1 MTQASGHQSH
11 NIGIYGSAIAAEGW
25 RRGAA
30 GRADLR
36 PITERMLALAA
47 IGPGHRVLDVAAG
60 NGEQTLMAA
69 RLVGPRGSVLA
80 TDIADRLLA
89 YLDEAAR
96 NEGLTNVRT
105 RLMDARRLE
114 LEPESFD
121 AAICR
126 LALMLIPEREKALAG
141 IHRALKPGTRFAAVV
156 LSTAEKLPHTSQSLA
171 IARHHAGLPPAPFED
186 PGLFALGDPA
196 VLRNVFEQAGFREV
210 AVETVPSLQLFPS
223 FAAAMEHR
231 RNSLP
236 EIRPLLEQMSDAKR
250 ETVWKEIETVIR
262 RFEQSDGTVIIPT
275 ERLDAVGTK

>member
-1 MTQASGHQSH
+1 
-11 NIGIYGSAIAAEGW
+11 
-25 RRGAA
+25 
-30 GRADLR
+30 
-36 PITERMLALAA
+36 MLALAG

-96 NEGLTNVRT
+96 NEGLTNVQT

-114 LEPESFD
+114 LEPDSFD

-156 LSTAEKLPHTSQSLA
+156 LSTADKLPHISESLA
-171 IARHHAGLPPAPFED
+171 IARRHAGLPPIALED
-186 PGLFALGDPA
+186 PGMFALGDPA
-196 VLRNVFEQAGFREV
+196 VLRKVLEQAGFREV
-210 AVETVPSLQLFPS
+210 AVEIVPSAQRFPS

-236 EIRPLLEQMSDAKR
+236 EMRPLLDQMNDAKR
-250 ETVWKEIETVIR
+250 EAVWKEIESVMR
-262 RFEQSDGTVIIPT
+262 RFEQNDEVVVPT
-275 ERLDAVGTK
+275 ERLVAVGTK

>member
-1 MTQASGHQSH
+1 MIAGGYGSH
-11 NIGIYGSAIAAEGW
+11 NGGLYGSAIAAEGW
-25 RRGAA
+25 QRGSA

-36 PITERMLALAA
+36 PITERMLALAG

-96 NEGLTNVRT
+96 SEGLTNVQT
-105 RLMDARRLE
+105 LLMDARRLE

-121 AAICR
+121 AAVCR
-126 LALMLIPEREKALAG
+126 LALMLIPQREKALAG
-141 IHRALKPGTRFAAVV
+141 IHRALKPGSRFSAIV
-156 LSTAEKLPHTSQSLA
+156 LSTAEKVPHISESLA
-171 IARHHAGLPPAPFED
+171 IARRHAGLPPAPFED
-186 PGLFALGDPA
+186 PGMFALGDPA
-196 VLRNVFEQAGFREV
+196 VLRKVFEQARFREV
-210 AVETVPSLQLFPS
+210 AVEIVPSAQRFPS

-236 EIRPLLEQMSDAKR
+236 EMRPLLEQMSDVER
-250 ETVWKEIETVIR
+250 EAVWKEIETVIR
-262 RFEQSDGTVIIPT
+262 QFERSDGVVIQT
-275 ERLDAVGTK
+275 ERLVAVGTK